1 MGFAVIQCF
10 LLYLKSFTNPAKV
23 TCWRKRRVG
32 SDQRLRTC
40 VWCAVCAH
48 VMLCRFGNTERR
60 SRRPSTLQTRTFCR
74 TFLTEFGSTIIPSR
88 CSRPTSSPSA
98 TATRATLPRSSGALR
113 HACVCLRIV
122 VVEECRVLPVCQFFA
137 IEFPCTAGVSRR
149 QSVHGKCAHAHMS
162 ICPGPLVLASE
173 GRFGVAI

>member
-1 MGFAVIQCF
+1 MGLTNVCGRACGVLCARMRVVCCVRACNVVQIRKHGTTKQEAKYITDKDVLQDLPHRIWLNNYPFT
-10 LLYLKSFTNPAKV
+10 LLEADKFTVRYRNKGNIA
-23 TCWRKRRVG
+23 
-32 SDQRLRTC
+32 SLLR
-40 VWCAVCAH
+40 CA
-48 VMLCRFGNTERR
+48 
-60 SRRPSTLQTRTFCR
+60 
-74 TFLTEFGSTIIPSR
+74 
-88 CSRPTSSPSA
+88 
-98 TATRATLPRSSGALR
+98 ATR
-113 HACVCLRIV
+113 VCLRIV